1 MYTIFTIFARYLPCI
16 IQYFTTMAT
25 DLKKM
30 IGQRL
35 QLLRLERNLTQEQ
48 MGEKLN
54 LSTSAYCKIE
64 YGETDLTLT
73 RLSKIAEVLNMSEI
87 DLFSRIEGSAY
98 INQPRDCNCVW
109 IAKDSSTVN
118 IENSKDIYDLIKTNS
133 TLIESLAKRVDLL
146 EEFVRT
152 R

>member
-1 MYTIFTIFARYLPCI
+1 M
-16 IQYFTTMAT
+16 
-25 DLKKM
+25 
-30 IGQRL
+30 
-35 QLLRLERNLTQEQ
+35 LRLERNLTQEQ

-73 RLSKIAEVLNMSEI
+73 RLSEIAEALNMSEM

-98 INQPRDCNCVW
+98 INEPRDCNCVW

-118 IENSKDIYDLIKTNS
+118 VENSKDIYDLMKANIA
-133 TLIESLAKRVDLL
+133 LVESLTKRVELL
-146 EEFVRT
+146 ENLLLKK
-152 R
+152 